1 MSTFAS
7 NLDMDN
13 RILTYRVLLNEEP
26 EGGFTVTVSALPG
39 CVTYGEDLDHA
50 LSMAKEAIEGYVAV
64 LKENNDP
71 IPDDSTTLEYSL
83 AISA

>member
-1 MSTFAS
+1 MII
-7 NLDMDN
+7 DQK
-13 RILTYRVLLNEEP
+13 ILTYRVLLNEEP
-26 EGGFTVTVSALPG
+26 EGGFTVTVPALPG
-39 CVTYGEDLDHA
+39 CVTYGENLDHA

-71 IPDDSTTLEYSL
+71 IPDDSGTLEYSL